1 MKFGQFRIALPFF
14 DPNDPGGA
22 PAPAAPSSPAAP
34 GGNVSAPTP
43 GASAVGTP
51 AAPAVQPQAPT
62 GFNYKEDRSN
72 WVPSHVVRQATEK
85 HRQIEQQLAYE
96 RQRVAALSGVQMPAA
111 PRNPEHDAIRNQLLE
126 VMPELKEYLDM
137 KDKLKGFADGYDPKV
152 IESIRESQTQSW
164 AAQGNQTLR
173 TLTDKIKAAYGGAEL
188 PAKQL
193 KRIASAFVTEVGEDP
208 ELRARY
214 ESGDTS
220 LVDEF
225 VADFTGGVLTPFQ
238 RQAAVVQQ
246 NTRGIAARLPRGGG
260 SSAVVGARP
269 ATLKPTDPGFH
280 EAAFKRFGQ

>member
-1 MKFGQFRIALPFF
+1 MKFGQFYVALPMF

-22 PAPAAPSSPAAP
+22 PAPAAPSSPAPAV
-34 GGNVSAPTP
+34 GGNVGAPTP
-43 GASAVGTP
+43 GAVVTP
-51 AAPAVQPQAPT
+51 AVPAVQPQAPT

-85 HRQIEQQLAYE
+85 HRQIEQQLQYE

-126 VMPELKEYLDM
+126 VMPELKGYLDM
-137 KDKLKGFADGYDPKV
+137 QDKLKGLVEGFDPK
-152 IESIRESQTQSW
+152 EFASIRESQNQSW

-173 TLTDKIKAAYGGAEL
+173 TLADKVKAAYGGAEL

-193 KRIASAFVTEVGEDP
+193 KRIASAFVTEIGEDA

-214 ESGDTS
+214 ESGDMS
-220 LVDEF
+220 IIDEF
-225 VADFTGGVLTPFQ
+225 VADFTGGVLSPFQ
-238 RQAAVVQQ
+238 RQQAVAQQ
-246 NTRGIAARLPRGGG
+246 ANRGIAARLPRGGG

-269 ATLKPTDPGFH
+269 ATLKPTDPDYH
-280 EAAFKRFGQ
+280 KAAFKRFEQ